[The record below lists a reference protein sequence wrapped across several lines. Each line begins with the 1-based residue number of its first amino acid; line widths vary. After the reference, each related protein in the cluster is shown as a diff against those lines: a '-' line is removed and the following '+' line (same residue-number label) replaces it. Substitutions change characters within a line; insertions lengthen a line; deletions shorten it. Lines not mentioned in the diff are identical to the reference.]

1 MRKMHD
7 LFKDVVKYKVKGA
20 RFSDLRGKD
29 EIGSKLRG
37 TLKLSVINCY

>member
-20 RFSDLRGKD
+20 RFSDLCGND
-29 EIGSKLRG
+29 EVSIKLSG
-37 TLKLSVINCY
+37 TLKMSVINYH